1 MQNECFYSRVL
12 CKRTRC
18 WHSGGMPRH
27 PDPLRKPQL
36 LAEILDYLLDK
47 SLASVSFRTIALALG
62 FSTYTLV
69 YHFGTRDQLLSEI
82 VAAVSTRTVEVEQ
95 QMVDAPDTLD
105 AYFRGLEESWAWTLQ
120 PRNRQLQR
128 LEFEASLIE
137 AVEPD
142 KHDFSRALFATWQR
156 IGQQALISLG
166 IPERDAVVEV
176 RMLVDNFY
184 GIQYDFVLNG
194 DAEPATRAFTEAM
207 RRHRERIESLLPDA
221 VAR

>member
-1 MQNECFYSRVL
+1 
-12 CKRTRC
+12 
-18 WHSGGMPRH
+18 MPRH

-47 SLASVSFRTIALALG
+47 SLASVSFRSIAQALG

-69 YHFGTRDQLLSEI
+69 YHFGTRDQLLSDI
-82 VAAVSTRTVEVEQ
+82 VAAVSTRTVAVEQ
-95 QMVDAPDTLD
+95 QMSETPDTLRT
-105 AYFRGLEESWAWTLQ
+105 YFQGLEESWEWTLQ

-137 AVEPD
+137 ALEPD

-156 IGQQALISLG
+156 IGQRALVSLG
-166 IPERDAVVEV
+166 IDPDDAAVEV
-176 RMLVDNFY
+176 RLLVNTFY

-194 DAEPATRAFTEAM
+194 DAEPATRAFTEAA
-207 RRHRERIESLLPDA
+207 RRHRERIETLLPEPIA
-221 VAR
+221 G